1 MNVVALLAFLYGG
14 CLAQYS
20 PQTLPGRTS
29 IVHLF
34 EWRWVDVAAECE
46 HYLAAHGFGGVQISP
61 PNEHI
66 VLNNPWRPWW
76 ERYQPIS
83 YKLCSRSGNEEE
95 FRDMV
100 TRCNNVGVRIYADV
114 VINHMCGAS
123 GGSGTHSAC
132 RTYFNAG
139 AEDFPA
145 VPYSS
150 WDFNDGRCKTKS
162 GNIENYND
170 INQVR
175 DCRLVSLLDLALEK
189 EYVQGKIAGY
199 LNKLIDAGVAGFRVD
214 ASKHMWPGD
223 MEAIFSQLK
232 SLDTRWFSN
241 GTKPFIYQEV
251 IDLGGEA
258 IKSAQYFGI
267 GRVTE
272 FKYSAKLGTV
282 VRKWSGEK
290 MAYLRNWGEGW
301 AFMPSDRALVF
312 VDNHDNQRG
321 HGAGGASILTFWDSR
336 LYKVAVAFMLAHPYG
351 LTRVMSSFR
360 WNRYFVNGKDL
371 NDWMGPPSYSNGSTK
386 AVTLNPDTTCG
397 NGWVCEHRWRQIRNM
412 VIFRNVV
419 DGQPFGNWWDNG
431 SNQIAFGRG
440 TTGFIAINNDDW
452 NMDVTLQTGLPAGT
466 YCDVISGQRE
476 GDRCTGLRVIV
487 AADGRASF
495 QISNTAEDPML
506 AIHVDAKL

>member
-1 MNVVALLAFLYGG
+1 M
-14 CLAQYS
+14 S
-20 PQTLPGRTS
+20 
-29 IVHLF
+29 
-34 EWRWVDVAAECE
+34 
-46 HYLAAHGFGGVQISP
+46 ISP

-66 VLNNPWRPWW
+66 VLNDPWRPWW

-83 YKLCSRSGNEEE
+83 YRLCSRSGNEVE

-100 TRCNNVGVRIYADV
+100 TRCNNVGVRIYADA
-114 VINHMCGAS
+114 VINHMCGTS
-123 GGSGTHSAC
+123 GGSGNHSSC
-132 RTYFNAG
+132 GSYFDARS
-139 AEDFPA
+139 ESFPA

-150 WDFNDGRCKTKS
+150 TDFNDGKCRTLS

-170 INQVR
+170 IHQVR
-175 DCRLVSLLDLALEK
+175 DCRLVSLLDLALQMN
-189 EYVQGKIAGY
+189 YVRDKVAEY
-199 LNKLIDAGVAGFRVD
+199 LNHLIDLGVAGFRVD

-223 MEAIFSQLK
+223 MEAIFSQLNN
-232 SLDTRWFSN
+232 LNTRWFSS
-241 GTKPFIYQEV
+241 GSKPFIYQEV
-251 IDLGGEA
+251 IDLGGEPV
-258 IKSAQYFGI
+258 KSSQYFGL

-282 VRKWSGEK
+282 VRRWNGEK

-301 AFMPSDRALVF
+301 AFMPTDRALVF

-321 HGAGGASILTFWDSR
+321 HGPGGASILTFWDPR

-351 LTRVMSSFR
+351 QTRVMSSYR
-360 WNRYFVNGKDL
+360 WDRYFVNGKDV
-371 NDWMGPPSYSNGSTK
+371 NDWMGPPSNRNGSTK
-386 AVTLNPDTTCG
+386 HVTFNADTTCG

-419 DGQPFGNWWDNG
+419 DGQPFANWWDNG

-440 TTGFIAINNDDW
+440 NRGFIAINNDNW
-452 NMDVTLQTGLPAGT
+452 NMGVTLQTGLPAGT
-466 YCDVISGQRE
+466 YCDVISGQKE
-476 GDRCTGLRVIV
+476 GDHCTGSQVNV
-487 AADGRASF
+487 GPDGRVSL

>member
-1 MNVVALLAFLYGG
+1 MKVLAALAFLGG
-14 CLAQYS
+14 CLAQYT
-20 PQTLPGRTS
+20 PHTLPNRTS

-34 EWRWVDVAAECE
+34 EWRWTDIAAECE
-46 HYLAAHGFGGVQISP
+46 RYLAPNGYGAVQISP

-66 VLNNPWRPWW
+66 VLQNPWRPWW
-76 ERYQPIS
+76 QRYQPIS

-123 GGSGTHSAC
+123 GGSGTHSSC
-132 RTYFNAG
+132 GSHFDAG

-145 VPYSS
+145 VPYTS
-150 WDFNDGRCKTKS
+150 WDFNNGKCNSPS

-175 DCRLVSLLDLALEK
+175 NCRLVSLLDLALGK
-189 EYVQGKIAGY
+189 DYVRGKIAEY
-199 LNKLIDAGVAGFRVD
+199 LNHLVDLGVAGFRVD
-214 ASKHMWPGD
+214 AAKHMWPCD
-223 MEAIFSQLK
+223 MAVIFSQLK
-232 SLDTRWFSN
+232 DLDTRWFSR
-241 GTKPFIYQEV
+241 GSRPFIYQEV
-251 IDLGGEA
+251 IDQGGEP
-258 IKSAQYFGI
+258 ISSSQYFGL

-282 VRKWSGEK
+282 VRRWNGEK

-301 AFMPSDRALVF
+301 AFMPSDLALVF

-321 HGAGGASILTFWDSR
+321 HGAGGASVLTFWDSR
-336 LYKVAVAFMLAHPYG
+336 LYKMAAAFMLAHPYG

-360 WNRYFVNGKDL
+360 WDRHFVNGKDV
-371 NDWMGPPSYSNGSTK
+371 NDWMGPPSNDDGSTK
-386 AVTLNPDTTCG
+386 KVSLNPDTTCG
-397 NGWVCEHRWRQIRNM
+397 NGWVCEHRWHQIRNM

-419 DGQPFGNWWDNG
+419 NGEPLANWWDNG

-440 TTGFIAINNDDW
+440 TRGFIAINNDDW
-452 NMDVTLQTGLPAGT
+452 NMNVTLQTGLPAGM
-466 YCDVISGQRE
+466 YCDVISGQKE
-476 GDRCTGLRVIV
+476 GDHCTGLRVSV
-487 AADGRASF
+487 TADGQALF
-495 QISNTAEDPML
+495 HINNTADDPTL
-506 AIHVDAKL
+506 AIHLDTKL